1 MSKAATEALTPAHKL
16 TAQDTTDGF
25 DCGREELNRFLK
37 KFALTNQAANAAQT
51 YVTCRGDRV
60 VGYYSLAVG
69 SVQPEESS
77 QRLAK
82 GLARHPVPVMILAR
96 LAVDQSEQGAG
107 IGKAL
112 LKDALLRTAQAAD
125 IAGIRAL
132 VVHAKDENAR
142 LWYERFDFEP
152 SPTDPLHLFLLLK
165 DLKKLV
171 KSP

>member
-1 MSKAATEALTPAHKL
+1 VTQGSAEGLSPVHKL
-16 TAQDTTDGF
+16 SARSITDPF
-25 DCGREELNRFLK
+25 DCGQEELDRFLK
-37 KFALTNQAANAAQT
+37 RFALTNQAANAAQT
-51 YVTCRGDRV
+51 YVTCRANRV

-69 SVQPEESS
+69 SVHPEDSPK
-77 QRLAK
+77 RTLK

-96 LAVDQSEQGAG
+96 LAVDRSEQGIG

-112 LKDALLRTAQAAD
+112 LKDALLRTAQAAN

-142 LWYERFDFEP
+142 RWYKQFDFEP

-165 DLKKLV
+165 DLKKLL
-171 KSP
+171 K